1 MARHEIVIHENTS
14 ATSAVAPYLGNYIA
28 KETLALAA
36 FASAIGAKCG
46 LPAIQVIA
54 ILDGAFQALEDLE
67 REGLVRVHTDI
78 GVICAVI
85 KGSFPT
91 ADAAFDPERN
101 SLELALRLD
110 DAIQL
115 DLTDTVPVIVTD
127 ESVTKL
133 RVDNVMDL
141 AEERPMNLIHGQHVF
156 RVAGFNMVLTDEGA
170 TVYLENALGTTFQL
184 VIDEVVSKQL
194 FKAHTAELLPG
205 GDYKLVVKSRAGDA
219 GGPLQTSFRKVKY
232 LRVVDPEPEPEG
244 PPVRMDMLTDDDNPD
259 GVLSRS
265 SDCRIDGAN
274 LFLIDGDSLTVDYV
288 DGESATHTL
297 DLTSAATPS
306 ADGTSLAVAT
316 ANKFVGATPNQNI
329 TRSRGSATLPGMDAV
344 AVNCDPPATGE
355 TPVVPVAP
363 SKMAALHTGGPR
375 PVAAAIPHS
384 PLYWDA
390 HRAFTNV
397 ALRVMDTSGGRSSIT
412 RSRTS
417 SCPAVRRNVPVY
429 GTASPNTRNRRNA
442 SRSNSRLIFET
453 STRERS

>member
-54 ILDGAFQALEDLE
+54 ILDGSFQALEDLE

-194 FKAHTAELLPG
+194 FKTHTAELLPG

-329 TRSRGSATLPGMDAV
+329 TFTLV
-344 AVNCDPPATGE
+344 
-355 TPVVPVAP
+355 
-363 SKMAALHTGGPR
+363 SHGGQ
-375 PVAAAIPHS
+375 S
-384 PLYWDA
+384 GT
-390 HRAFTNV
+390 RAQTTTI
-397 ALRVMDTSGGRSSIT
+397 RV
-412 RSRTS
+412 
-417 SCPAVRRNVPVY
+417 
-429 GTASPNTRNRRNA
+429 
-442 SRSNSRLIFET
+442 RLV
-453 STRERS
+453 

>member
-1 MARHEIVIHENTS
+1 MARHEVIIHENTS

-36 FASAIGAKCG
+36 FASSIGAKCG

-54 ILDGAFQALEDLE
+54 ILDGSFQALEDLE
-67 REGLVRVHTDI
+67 REGLVRIHTDI

-219 GGPLQTSFRKVKY
+219 DGPLQTSFRKVKY
-232 LRVVDPEPEPEG
+232 LRVVDPVPPPTGPTVTAINDGTFHTGTNVVTGANMRFADAFPGDHVVVKNQTGDDMEAMISTGTDPVTETRFGLIIDEG
-244 PPVRMDMLTDDDNPD
+244 LPLTDGEEYTFEFSMLDAEGQP
-259 GVLSRS
+259 V
-265 SDCRIDGAN
+265 
-274 LFLIDGDSLTVDYV
+274 TVSQ
-288 DGESATHTL
+288 SARW
-297 DLTSAATPS
+297 SE
-306 ADGTSLAVAT
+306 G
-316 ANKFVGATPNQNI
+316 
-329 TRSRGSATLPGMDAV
+329 
-344 AVNCDPPATGE
+344 
-355 TPVVPVAP
+355 
-363 SKMAALHTGGPR
+363 
-375 PVAAAIPHS
+375 
-384 PLYWDA
+384 
-390 HRAFTNV
+390 
-397 ALRVMDTSGGRSSIT
+397 
-412 RSRTS
+412 
-417 SCPAVRRNVPVY
+417 
-429 GTASPNTRNRRNA
+429 
-442 SRSNSRLIFET
+442 
-453 STRERS
+453 